1 MLQAEQKET
10 NMQIQKL
17 QKLEELQKKKTYQNN
32 LTRFENLVVINVAV
46 EPRLHFP
53 KIFDENGRKTD
64 ERSAKSDGYIYTFS
78 EFSTAKIVKIVLAN
92 RVNLSLLNAYKI
104 GGNGYSIKNAN
115 MIFIEKNGTIEE
127 Y

>member
-1 MLQAEQKET
+1 MLLAEQEET

-17 QKLEELQKKKTYQNN
+17 QKLQDLQKKKIYQNN
-32 LTRFENLVVINVAV
+32 LTRFESIVVINVAV
-46 EPRLHFP
+46 EPKLHFP

-64 ERSAKSDGYIYTFS
+64 ERSDKSDGYIYTFS
-78 EFSTAKIVKIVLAN
+78 EFSTAKIVKIVLSD

-104 GGNGYSIKNAN
+104 GGDGYFIKNAN